1 MKHGPIALINCEKP
15 KETTVIFLILD
26 DKNLPAMKVAI
37 DELHSRKAYIVVI
50 TDCQEKL
57 NREKVDH
64 FIAVPKLKVLSS
76 LLCLIPLQLLTN
88 EISVA
93 LGINPDKPRNLAK
106 TVTV

>member
-1 MKHGPIALINCEKP
+1 M
-15 KETTVIFLILD
+15 IFLILD